1 MLAQRIRL
9 CTKEMTW
16 RSNRTVPQEFVSG
29 RDGELIISTVPPS
42 KTHMHNT
49 HTHTRACTFKTEKYQ
64 LRIGG
69 FSTSVT
75 IQAVREESRVE
86 FESLWCALTSFM
98 VKLFCSQR
106 HSIMLIL
113 LQGEEGG
120 ERRREEE
127 KGSRSTCRQNPWSGP
142 GARSSTVLQPLGGI
156 PGRPRR
162 SLPSALGEPK
172 AGAEAPSP
180 HFLSAVL
187 PQRDPVT
194 PLCTSEQT
202 LGGWGSA
209 WWRWW
214 WGTGHCCRAR
224 CRGNRRAASPAGRS
238 LTPAKRARVGGTA
251 LGRRAGCDP
260 ERGLWLPGPFWF
272 LARTPACIS
281 PNTCS
286 APSPFLHQTHPNCLW

>member
-1 MLAQRIRL
+1 MQPHSTSGIPKWKGWGVNYLNCAPFKNTHAQ
-9 CTKEMTW
+9 
-16 RSNRTVPQEFVSG
+16 
-29 RDGELIISTVPPS
+29 
-42 KTHMHNT
+42 HT
-49 HTHTRACTFKTEKYQ
+49 HTHIPARTFKTEKYQ

-86 FESLWCALTSFM
+86 LESLRCALTSFM
-98 VKLFCSQR
+98 VELFCSQR

-120 ERRREEE
+120 ERGREDGKREPKHLPAKSLVWPRRQVVL
-127 KGSRSTCRQNPWSGP
+127 GSAAPW
-142 GARSSTVLQPLGGI
+142 GI

-172 AGAEAPSP
+172 AGTEAPSP

-202 LGGWGSA
+202 PAGGWGPA
-209 WWRWW
+209 W
-214 WGTGHCCRAR
+214 
-224 CRGNRRAASPAGRS
+224 
-238 LTPAKRARVGGTA
+238 
-251 LGRRAGCDP
+251 
-260 ERGLWLPGPFWF
+260 
-272 LARTPACIS
+272 
-281 PNTCS
+281 
-286 APSPFLHQTHPNCLW
+286 